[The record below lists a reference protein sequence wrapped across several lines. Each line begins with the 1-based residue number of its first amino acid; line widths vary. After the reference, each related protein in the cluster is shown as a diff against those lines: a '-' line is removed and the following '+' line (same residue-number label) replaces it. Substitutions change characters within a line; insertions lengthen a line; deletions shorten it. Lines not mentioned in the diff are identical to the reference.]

1 MRKRKLQ
8 ISSLHIINRFVIS
21 LFCLLLGS
29 CDLFKIK
36 NTEEEEKDNPVVA
49 AVDNNFLRKADL
61 AFITKETSTK
71 EDSSSLA
78 TRYVQSWVKKQ
89 LMIKEAGKN
98 ITLSQAELDKKLL
111 DYRYALIVYEYE
123 KQYIEEHL
131 SKEVTDEEIQ
141 QYYDENQD
149 NFILKEIIVR
159 TNFIKMEKNL
169 SQNSKVE
176 KLLKQNKPEDKETL
190 RELAIKSASNYFL
203 EDSTW
208 IKFEDIILN
217 TPLSNHNNKV
227 QLLNRSNNLIKVEDE
242 EFNYYF
248 NILEYK
254 LQDQIPP
261 VEFVKDEIS
270 RIIVNKRKVNLAETL
285 QNNVY
290 KRAQENNEFK
300 IYE

>member
-8 ISSLHIINRFVIS
+8 ISSFQIISRFIIILS
-21 LFCLLLGS
+21 CLILSS

-49 AVDNNFLRKADL
+49 SVDNNFLRKADL
-61 AFITKETSTK
+61 AFITKETTTR
-71 EDSSSLA
+71 EDSISLA
-78 TRYVQSWVKKQ
+78 TRYIQSWVKKQ
-89 LMIKEAGKN
+89 LMIKEAGQN

-111 DYRYALIVYEYE
+111 DYKYALIVYEYE
-123 KQYIEEHL
+123 KQYIEENL
-131 SKEVTDEEIQ
+131 NKEVSDEEIQ
-141 QYYDENQD
+141 RYYEDNQD

-159 TNFIKMEKNL
+159 TNFIKLEKNL

-176 KLLKQNKPEDKETL
+176 KLLKQNTAESKEAL

-217 TPLSNHNNKV
+217 TPLNNHNNKV
-227 QLLNRSNNLIKVEDE
+227 QLLTRSSKVIKVEDE

>member
-1 MRKRKLQ
+1 MRKRKLK
-8 ISSLHIINRFVIS
+8 ISSFQIISRFIII
-21 LFCLLLGS
+21 LFCTVLSS

-36 NTEEEEKDNPVVA
+36 NTEEEEKDNPAVA
-49 AVDNNFLRKADL
+49 SVDNNFLRKADL
-61 AFITKETSTK
+61 SFITKETTSK
-71 EDSSSLA
+71 EDSINLA
-78 TRYVQSWVKKQ
+78 TRYIQSWIKKQ

-123 KQYIEEHL
+123 KQYIEDNL

-141 QYYDENQD
+141 QYYDNNRD

-159 TNFIKMEKNL
+159 TNFIKMEKSL
-169 SQNSKVE
+169 SQNTKVE
-176 KLLKQNKPEDKETL
+176 KLLKQNSPEDKETL

-227 QLLNRSNNLIKVEDE
+227 QLLSRSNNIIKVEDE

-261 VEFVKDEIS
+261 VDFVKDEIS